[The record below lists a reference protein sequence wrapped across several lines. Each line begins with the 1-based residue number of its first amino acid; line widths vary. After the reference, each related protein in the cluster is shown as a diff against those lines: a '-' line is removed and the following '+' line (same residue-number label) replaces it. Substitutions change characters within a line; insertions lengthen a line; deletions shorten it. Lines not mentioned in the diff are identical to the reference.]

1 LRVVVLVDQGPAP
14 AWQKQLVEEVGRS
27 ADVEVRPEPQAL
39 EARRRPLGERLWHLF
54 LALDRRWHP
63 ATPDAFARAAPWR
76 PSVFDDRPSCPPG
89 VVPDVPSQVGAATRL
104 DARQGAWSPDVV
116 LDLRRVPGAITRL
129 GPRHGAWSLSVRGGP
144 LSGSPL
150 ITTALDIAKGSGR
163 PQVHVEWSSAV
174 DVGSA
179 YRTLNRSAWNGYQ
192 LVLRQ
197 LRLVGAGTQ
206 EGPVASAPRLPE
218 TATAPR
224 MIEVIRFVARSLA
237 LRARRRAR
245 RDRDRADWY
254 IAIRAKRWRTLAERD
269 DRGFRPLSV
278 TQGHFHADPFLLA
291 HDGRTYLFFEDYSLR
306 ERRGVIGC
314 REVSPDG
321 TAGPPEVVLER
332 PYHLSYPFV
341 FRLNGAMYL
350 IPETTGNRDLELY
363 RAYDFPRDWRL
374 ELVLMRD
381 IHAADATLF
390 QHEGTL
396 WLFANVAEPG
406 TSDWDALHVFFA
418 DSLRSEWRPHPL
430 NPVVRDVRRAR
441 PAGRL
446 FWDAGRLIR
455 PAQDCSLRYGRA
467 ITLNRV
473 DVLTKTD
480 YAEVPVGRITADWAA
495 GNVAAHGLD
504 CTDAIEVIDGR
515 RPVTRADARMRARRG
530 PDSCSTA

>member
-1 LRVVVLVDQGPAP
+1 LRVVVLVDHGPAL

-27 ADVEVRPEPQAL
+27 AEVDVRLELRAL
-39 EARRRPLGERLWHLF
+39 ERGRPPSERLWDLF
-54 LALDRRWHP
+54 LAFDRRWHP
-63 ATPDAFARAAPWR
+63 AAPDALTRAAPWR
-76 PSVFDDRPSCPPG
+76 RSTLDDRLSCSPE
-89 VVPDVPSQVGAATRL
+89 VM
-104 DARQGAWSPDVV
+104 PDVV
-116 LDLRRVPGAITRL
+116 LDLRRVPGAITQL
-129 GPRHGAWSLSVRGGP
+129 GPRHGAWWLTIRGGP
-144 LSGSPL
+144 LSGSPV
-150 ITTALDIAKGSGR
+150 ITTVLHIAKGSGD
-163 PQVHVEWSSAV
+163 PGVQIEWSSAV

-197 LRLVGAGTQ
+197 LRVVASGTHD
-206 EGPVASAPRLPE
+206 GPVTSAPRLLKE
-218 TATAPR
+218 ATAPR

-245 RDRDRADWY
+245 RDRERADWY
-254 IAIRAKRWRTLAERD
+254 IAIRAKRWRSLAERD

-278 TQGHFHADPFLLA
+278 AEGHFHADPFLLA
-291 HDGRTYLFFEDYSLR
+291 QDGRTFLFFEDYSHR

-314 REVSPDG
+314 REVWPDG

-341 FRLNGAMYL
+341 FRLNGAMHL
-350 IPETTGNRDLELY
+350 IPETTRNRDLELY

-406 TSDWDALHVFFA
+406 TSDWDALHLFFA
-418 DSLRSEWRPHPL
+418 DSLHSEWRPHPL

-455 PAQDCSLRYGRA
+455 PAQDCSVRYGRA

-473 DVLTKTD
+473 DVLTKTN
-480 YAEVPVGRITADWAA
+480 YVEVPVGRIDAGWAV
-495 GNVAAHGLD
+495 GNVAAHGFD
-504 CTDAIEVIDGR
+504 YTEDIEVIDGR
-515 RPVTRADARMRARRG
+515 RPVTGAEDRTSARHVS
-530 PDSCSTA
+530 DFKTA